1 MFMKCL
7 PKVLNYLIQFVGIT
21 STQRLR
27 DNDFNSV
34 LQATVRVGHIYLL
47 SNVKRIALGS
57 SSEKENS
64 FVPET
69 GIDMEPLKG
78 LGGIFSLSIGV
89 SRLLGR
95 QRHGS
100 SRRDWLVIEHEG
112 WQIASMPRESTMRFG
127 LLTVFR
133 AETQT

>member
-1 MFMKCL
+1 MFMECF

-34 LQATVRVGHIYLL
+34 LQAAVRVGHRYLL
-47 SNVKRIALGS
+47 LNVKRIALGS

-69 GIDMEPLKG
+69 GIDMESLTG
-78 LGGIFSLSIGV
+78 LGGIFSLVYRRIAT
-89 SRLLGR
+89 SR
-95 QRHGS
+95 
-100 SRRDWLVIEHEG
+100 
-112 WQIASMPRESTMRFG
+112 
-127 LLTVFR
+127 
-133 AETQT
+133 ETQTWVIEKGLARY